1 MSTAN
6 EGPGLEPRRGRHRH
20 HVVPAP
26 GQWLAGARWATRIVA
41 TVVSIALLLGFGY
54 GWYNYRNLNNNLR
67 RLQIAAKPLH
77 HDIDGA
83 AQNILV
89 VGNDDRTNMTGAEAA
104 ALHAGKDGGSLAT
117 DTMMIVHVPANGA
130 QATLISLP
138 RDSYVAIPGY
148 GMNKLNSAYAD
159 AYTNSSGSSDQKRA
173 AGASL
178 LVQTVENLTGLSI
191 DHFVEVNLL
200 GFYRISNAIGGVT
213 VNLCNAVNDSY
224 SGLHLSAGLHT
235 IQGVTALEFVRQR
248 HGLPNGDIDR
258 TARQRYFL
266 TTAFRKIA
274 SAGILLNPS
283 RLSGLIQAVDTS
295 LYVDS
300 NFDLLTFAKQ
310 VSGLK
315 ADNIRGQ
322 AIPFVRY
329 DTVNGVGS
337 VEIVDPAQVRQ
348 FVANLLGQGQD
359 VLGKVAPAAPSEVTV
374 QVLNGGTENGAAEHN
389 AMLLRGYGFAATY
402 STASAS
408 SQATTVEYA
417 KGMEAQVKALLR
429 YLPANVVLEQKQL
442 PVLTLLL
449 GADGLGVKAPAATPA
464 PSAPA
469 STSAAAT
476 TSPVAKPKPL
486 DAGCIN

>member
-6 EGPGLEPRRGRHRH
+6 EGPGFESRHGRHRH

-26 GQWLAGARWATRIVA
+26 GQWLSGARWAVRVVA
-41 TVVSIALLLGFGY
+41 TVVSVALLLGFGY

-67 RLQIAAKPLH
+67 RLQIATKPLH

-83 AQNILV
+83 AQNVLV
-89 VGNDDRTNMTGAEAA
+89 VGNDDRSNMTDAEAA
-104 ALHAGKDGGSLAT
+104 ALHTGKDGGSLAT

-159 AYTNSSGSSDQKRA
+159 AYTNSSGSADQKRA

-213 VNLCNAVNDSY
+213 VNLCNAVNDRY
-224 SGLHLSAGLHT
+224 SGLHLSAGPHI
-235 IQGVTALEFVRQR
+235 IQGLTALEFVRQR

-266 TTAFRKIA
+266 TAAFRKIA

-283 RLSGLIQAVDTS
+283 RLSSLIQAVDSS

-300 NFDLLTFAKQ
+300 NFDILSFAKQ

-329 DTVNGVGS
+329 DTVNGIGS

-359 VLGKVAPAAPSEVTV
+359 VLGTVAAAAPSTVTV

-389 AMLLRGYGFAATY
+389 ATLLRGYGFTATY
-402 STASAS
+402 STADAS

-449 GADGLGVKAPAATPA
+449 GADGLGVKAPAPTR
-464 PSAPA
+464 PSTTA
-469 STSAAAT
+469 STSAAPTA
-476 TSPVAKPKPL
+476 SPVAKPKPL